1 MGSLNLLHRR
11 TASSPV
17 AGGAGSGLVSL
28 PGDVLAQVGRRIVS
42 VGIAFA
48 ILWSVPLVLFVLAAP
63 YVPSL
68 PLLATQLWPMPG
80 AAIAGTGLVASLVL
94 VAVSPRLRPHP
105 RVHLFLSSAFLVV
118 IAFLFGLLEH
128 WVPEFDHLPATFIGV
143 AILAYSSIVPNT
155 PGRTLAVG
163 LLAASMS
170 PLALLVALL
179 RGVPV
184 EASWFQVFVAFL
196 PNYLCA
202 FLAVIPAGIIRQLG
216 DQVKKAR
223 ALGSYRLEE
232 MLGRGGMGEV
242 YRASHQL
249 LARPAAVKLIRPE
262 VLGAVDARRARVI
275 VERFRR
281 EAEAT
286 ASLRSP
292 HSISLYDFG
301 VAQDGTFFYV
311 MELLDGLDLESLV
324 DRFGPVDPARVVH
337 LLVQACE
344 SLEEAHRHGLIH
356 RDVKP
361 SNIFTCRMGLSVD
374 FVKVLDYGL
383 VTHEADAP
391 GADVRLT
398 APDHLAGTPAYMAP
412 EAIFGPAPL
421 DHRADIYAL
430 GCVAYWLLTG
440 QMVFEAPTPV
450 GLLFQHAHDEPVPPS
465 RRCELPIPPAL
476 EQVIM
481 DCLAKHPD
489 QRPQSALDLASRLRA
504 TLPPEEVWTAE
515 RAERWWHRHRPASAQ
530 PTPTACDRYLT
541 KTQPMGWATP
551 VLAAEPRSIAAE
563 GRIT

>member
-1 MGSLNLLHRR
+1 
-11 TASSPV
+11 
-17 AGGAGSGLVSL
+17 
-28 PGDVLAQVGRRIVS
+28 
-42 VGIAFA
+42 
-48 ILWSVPLVLFVLAAP
+48 
-63 YVPSL
+63 
-68 PLLATQLWPMPG
+68 
-80 AAIAGTGLVASLVL
+80 
-94 VAVSPRLRPHP
+94 
-105 RVHLFLSSAFLVV
+105 
-118 IAFLFGLLEH
+118 
-128 WVPEFDHLPATFIGV
+128 
-143 AILAYSSIVPNT
+143 
-155 PGRTLAVG
+155 
-163 LLAASMS
+163 
-170 PLALLVALL
+170 
-179 RGVPV
+179 
-184 EASWFQVFVAFL
+184 
-196 PNYLCA
+196 
-202 FLAVIPAGIIRQLG
+202 
-216 DQVKKAR
+216 
-223 ALGSYRLEE
+223 
-232 MLGRGGMGEV
+232 MGEV

-262 VLGAVDARRARVI
+262 VLGAVDAGRARVI

-361 SNIFTCRMGLSVD
+361 SNIFTCRMGLTVD

-398 APDHLAGTPAYMAP
+398 APDHLAGTPSYMAP
-412 EAIFGPAPL
+412 EAVFGTAPL

-430 GCVAYWLLTG
+430 GCVGYWLLTG
-440 QMVFEAPTPV
+440 QMVFDAPTPV
-450 GLLFQHAHDEPVPPS
+450 GILFQHAQDVPVPPS
-465 RRCELPIPPAL
+465 RRCELPIGPAL
-476 EQVIM
+476 EQVIL

-489 QRPQSALDLASRLRA
+489 QRPQSALDLARRLRA
-504 TLPPEEVWTAE
+504 TLPPEELWTAE
-515 RAERWWHRHRPASAQ
+515 RAERWWRRHRPASAQ
-530 PTPTACDRYLT
+530 PTPTACDLYLT

-551 VLAAEPRSIAAE
+551 VLAPEPRLLAAE
-563 GRIT
+563 GSIT